1 MPRLPADPVGRLA
14 KLEAIR
20 GGVKPRTVVNAAE
33 LETALGITWR
43 FLKQM
48 IDTDPG
54 FPVKVRGDMG
64 VPWEFSLRKVLD
76 HLIKQ
81 ARAAQAGRERRRA
94 DVSRLAGLGTS
105 AGVSSP
111 GDPTGEGAGT
121 AAREMLEEARALDA
135 LLSLQTRVRQ
145 ERERQNQLLDRGKTQ
160 EFLWRWLS
168 TLQSEVLAIR
178 QRLDKA
184 NTLPPDVRQGLDD
197 ELASILVTMRD
208 ALQRAIEVQ
217 NAPRR

>member
-14 KLEAIR
+14 KLEAAR
-20 GGVKPRTVVNAAE
+20 GECKPRTILNADEMASV
-33 LETALGITWR
+33 AGMTWR
-43 FLKQM
+43 NLKTL
-48 IDTDPG
+48 IDRDAG
-54 FPVKVRGDMG
+54 FPIKTRGDMG
-64 VPWEFSLRKVLD
+64 VPWEFAARKVLD

-94 DVSRLAGLGTS
+94 DVSRLAGLGATT
-105 AGVSSP
+105 GVCSP

-145 ERERQNQLLDRGKTQ
+145 ERERQNQLLDRVKTQ

-184 NTLPPDVRQGLDD
+184 NALPVEVRRALDD
-197 ELASILVTMRD
+197 ELASILVTMRG
-208 ALQRAIEVQ
+208 ALQRDIEVQ